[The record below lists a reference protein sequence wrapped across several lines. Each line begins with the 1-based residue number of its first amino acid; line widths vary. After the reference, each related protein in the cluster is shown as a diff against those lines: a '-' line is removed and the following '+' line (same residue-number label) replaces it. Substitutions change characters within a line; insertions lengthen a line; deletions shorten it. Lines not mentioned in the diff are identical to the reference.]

1 PTLEV
6 VVPQRDA
13 AAVRGIYDAVGLD
26 RTFVP
31 AGDSAADGPTQLDVS
46 VRADLGHAVVTA
58 HRIGT
63 DLPDELARRV
73 DAVRGADIAVVYL
86 DLAMDDPAVSWAADR
101 AAEAGWIF
109 AGVLPLEHH
118 GVDVVRY
125 QHLGDLPVDPDA
137 IHLRSD

>member
-1 PTLEV
+1 MH
-6 VVPQRDA
+6 
-13 AAVRGIYDAVGLD
+13 LD
-26 RTFVP
+26 RTERPP
-31 AGDSAADGPTQLDVS
+31 ADPASGTLSQLDVS

-58 HRIGT
+58 HAIGV

-73 DAVRGADIAVVYL
+73 DAIRAADIAVTYL
-86 DLAMDDPAVSWAADR
+86 DLPMDDPAVSWAADR

-125 QHLGDLPVDPDA
+125 QHLGDLAVDPDA
-137 IHLRSD
+137 IHLRADQARALLAYVLAQRGATP